1 MIRLIA
7 GGMAALALAGCASFI
22 PITKEKPAEQVA
34 AQSSEE
40 CNVRDFAYATEL
52 PKGAQH
58 LGPVAVE
65 PQASDEET
73 YLELRRRVCELG
85 GDALSQPAWVKEP
98 SEDHAR
104 LTANAWSLP

>member
-7 GGMAALALAGCASFI
+7 GSVLALSLAGCATFI
-22 PITKEKPAEQVA
+22 PIAPPAKAEVA
-34 AQSSEE
+34 APSSEDE
-40 CNVRDFAYATEL
+40 CQVRDFVYATEL
-52 PKGAQH
+52 PRGAQP

-73 YLELRRRVCELG
+73 YLELRRRICELG

-98 SEDHAR
+98 TEEHAR
-104 LTANAWSLP
+104 LTANAWALP

>member
-1 MIRLIA
+1 MIRSTASIV
-7 GGMAALALAGCASFI
+7 LALLLGGCATFI
-22 PITKEKPAEQVA
+22 PIGSAKPAQQVA
-34 AQSSEE
+34 PPSNE
-40 CNVRDFAYATEL
+40 CNVRDFVYATEL

-58 LGPVAVE
+58 LGQVAVE

-73 YLELRRRVCELG
+73 YLELRRRICELG